1 MTKIASRC
9 LVGLRRIRERA
20 ELTLRKKSLLAA
32 ASTAAL
38 MLPLNAYAQEASDDK
53 EEVAQASTFGDIIV
67 TATRREEG
75 AQKVP
80 LAVTAVSPD
89 SLLVAGAPSV
99 RELTSVVP
107 GYNGGRNLGAFQPFI
122 RGVGST
128 GVTVSD
134 ESNVSTYVDGI
145 YMPFAQSANVD
156 IVEIERVEVLRGPQG
171 TTFGRNAT
179 GGLINIITR
188 DPEFDVRGHVDAR
201 VGSIVGASE
210 NAMMYDLRGYVT
222 GGLSDKVAA
231 DFSFMRR
238 DNGGYIRNLVG
249 SDDYGDLAVTDVRSK
264 IMFLP
269 DEQSKIV
276 LIGEYYRMK
285 SQVNA
290 PQPVDGNTL
299 GRSYGGIVATEP
311 WQAALDVEPLL
322 DGESYNFGLLTEFE
336 LGDVTLETS
345 SGYLST
351 LMRQDTDSDAS
362 NVNLGT
368 LLTSPVG
375 RHGKVFT
382 QEVRLLS
389 NNDGPFTWLV
399 GAYGFFL
406 KSNNGTTITKATYG
420 PAPTYLI
427 TGERVILSTFRNTT
441 NSYAGFAEGSLEV
454 APGLFATIGGRYST
468 EKRTQLGWLSI
479 NGFEIDLPKDSASFN
494 KFTYRGSVR
503 YEISPTTNIYASYG
517 NGFKSGVYT
526 GSVTPVLTRP
536 EEVKALEGGI
546 KSDLTPWLRM
556 NLALFHYEYIDM
568 QVNARDPNSTSYV
581 VQNAAEATLYGG
593 ELEFQLVPS
602 DDFNLRGSVAYNHAR
617 YDSFPDSR
625 SYIPSPRG
633 GNTVAAIDVSG
644 NTLLRAP
651 TLTFNLA
658 PTVEQDLGGGR
669 LAFTA
674 NVFHSSRV
682 YFDFLNLVSQ
692 KPYTLVGAE
701 LSWTNPDEMWRVSIY
716 GQNVFNEAVLQ
727 QSRVG
732 DISSDGIYEPPA
744 RFGFGISRRF

>member
-1 MTKIASRC
+1 MIFNGKTYITGGS
-9 LVGLRRIRERA
+9 I
-20 ELTLRKKSLLAA
+20 
-32 ASTAAL
+32 AAL
-38 MLPLNAYAQEASDDK
+38 IFPLNAYAQEVSDDQK
-53 EEVAQASTFGDIIV
+53 ETAQVSAFDEIIV

-75 AQKVP
+75 AQDVP
-80 LAVTAVSPD
+80 LALTAVSQE
-89 SLLVAGAPSV
+89 SLVVAGVPSV

-156 IVEIERVEVLRGPQG
+156 IVEIDRVEVLRGPQG

-188 DPEFDVRGHVDAR
+188 DPQFDVGGHVDAR
-201 VGSIVGASE
+201 VGAILGSSKD
-210 NAMMYDLRGYVT
+210 AMTYDLRGYVT

-231 DFSFMRR
+231 DISFLHRR
-238 DNGGYIRNLVG
+238 DGGYIRNLVG
-249 SDDYGDLAVTDVRSK
+249 SDNFGDIAVTDVRSK
-264 IMFLP
+264 LMFLP
-269 DEQSKIV
+269 NEQTKIV
-276 LIGEYYRMK
+276 LIGEYYRME

-299 GRSYGGIVATEP
+299 GRSYGAIVPAEP

-322 DGESYNFGLLTEFE
+322 DGESYHFGLLTEFE

-345 SGYLST
+345 SGYLDT
-351 LMRQDTDSDAS
+351 VMRQDTDSDAS
-362 NVNLGT
+362 NINLGT

-375 RHGKVFT
+375 RHGSVFS
-382 QEVRLLS
+382 QEIRLLS
-389 NNDGPFTWLV
+389 NGDGPFTWLV

-406 KSNNGTTITKATYG
+406 ESHNGTTITKATYG
-420 PAPTYLI
+420 PAPEFLI
-427 TGERVILSTFRNTT
+427 SGESTILSTFRNTT
-441 NSYAGFAEGSLEV
+441 TSYAGFAEGSLE
-454 APGLFATIGGRYST
+454 ASPGLFITLGGRYTT
-468 EKRTQLGWLSI
+468 EERSQSGWLSI
-479 NGFEIDLPKDSASFN
+479 NGNEANLPSDTASFN
-494 KFTYRGSVR
+494 KLTYRGSIR
-503 YEISPTTNIYASYG
+503 YEITPDTNIYASYG

-526 GSVTPVLTRP
+526 GTVTPVLTRP

-556 NLALFHYEYIDM
+556 NMALFHYNYTDM
-568 QVNARDPNSTSYV
+568 QVTARDPASTTYI

-602 DDFNLRGSVAYNHAR
+602 DNFKLRGSVAYNHAR
-617 YDSFPDSR
+617 YDSFPLSR

-633 GNTVAAIDVSG
+633 GNDVAAVDVSG

-651 TLTFNLA
+651 KVTFSLA
-658 PTVEQDLGGGR
+658 PTMEQDLGGGR

-701 LSWTNPDEMWRVSIY
+701 VSWTDPDELWRLSIY
-716 GQNVFNEAVLQ
+716 GQNIFNEAVLQ
-727 QSRVG
+727 QARVG
-732 DISSDGIYEPPA
+732 DISTDGIYEPPA
-744 RFGFGISRRF
+744 RFGIGISRSF

>member
-1 MTKIASRC
+1 MTK
-9 LVGLRRIRERA
+9 L
-20 ELTLRKKSLLAA
+20 KKSLLAA
-32 ASTAAL
+32 VGAAAL
-38 MLPLNAYAQEASDDK
+38 AFPLSANAQEVSDGQEDA
-53 EEVAQASTFGDIIV
+53 AQASTFGDIIV

-89 SLLVAGAPSV
+89 TLLVAGAPSV

-156 IVEIERVEVLRGPQG
+156 IVEIDRVEVLRGPQG

-188 DPEFDVRGHVDAR
+188 DPEFNVRGHVDAR
-201 VGSIVGASE
+201 IGALVGASDD
-210 NAMMYDLRGYVT
+210 AMMYDLRGYVT
-222 GGLSDKVAA
+222 GGLSDNVAA
-231 DFSFMRR
+231 DISFMHRE
-238 DNGGYIRNLVG
+238 NGGYIRNLVG
-249 SDDYGDLAVTDVRSK
+249 PDNYGDLSVTDVRSK
-264 IMFLP
+264 LMFLP
-269 DEQSKIV
+269 NEQAKIV
-276 LIGEYYRMK
+276 LIGGYYQMK

-322 DGESYNFGLLTEFE
+322 DGESYNFGMLTEFE

-351 LMRQDTDSDAS
+351 VMRQDTDSDAS
-362 NVNLGT
+362 NINLGT
-368 LLTSPVG
+368 LLTSIVG
-375 RHGKVFT
+375 RHGSVFS

-389 NNDGPFTWLV
+389 NSEGPFTWLV

-406 KSNNGTTITKATYG
+406 KSNNGTTITKATFG
-420 PAPTYLI
+420 PAPDYLI
-427 TGERVILSTFRNTT
+427 TGQRTILSTFRNSTT
-441 NSYAGFAEGSLEV
+441 SYAGFAEGSLE
-454 APGLFATIGGRYST
+454 ASPGLFVTLGGRFTT
-468 EKRTQLGWLSI
+468 EKRSQSGWLSV
-479 NGFEIDLPKDSASFN
+479 NGNEVNLPKDTASFN
-494 KFTYRGSVR
+494 KFTYRGSIR
-503 YEISPTTNIYASYG
+503 YEITPDTNIYASYG

-526 GSVTPVLTRP
+526 GTVTPVLTRP

-556 NLALFHYEYIDM
+556 NLALFHYDYKDM
-568 QVNARDPNSTSYV
+568 QVTARDPASTTYI

-602 DDFNLRGSVAYNHAR
+602 DNFNLRGSVAYNHAR
-617 YDSFPDSR
+617 YDSFPLSR

-633 GNTVAAIDVSG
+633 GNNVAAIDVSG

-651 TLTFNLA
+651 KFTFNLA
-658 PTVEQDLGGGR
+658 PTIEQDLGGGR

-674 NVFHSSRV
+674 NVFHSSTV

-701 LSWTNPDEMWRVSIY
+701 VSWTDPAELWRLSIY
-716 GQNVFNEAVLQ
+716 GQNIFNEAVLQ
-727 QSRVG
+727 QARVG

-744 RFGFGISRRF
+744 RFGIGISRSF